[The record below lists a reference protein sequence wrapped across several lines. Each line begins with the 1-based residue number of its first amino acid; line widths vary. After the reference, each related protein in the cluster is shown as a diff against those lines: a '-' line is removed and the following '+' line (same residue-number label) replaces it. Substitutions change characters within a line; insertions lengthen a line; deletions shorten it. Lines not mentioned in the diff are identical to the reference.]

1 VTAGL
6 VARLVIGAL
15 AVATAG
21 APAHAETAAIA
32 AGPLDLP
39 DTPAEL
45 TLPAGWTP
53 LPLPPTAAVAP
64 LGAWHHPSG
73 ATLVV
78 TRAAAPNPDA
88 WREKTRA
95 AHAEEVE
102 AGTRAAAPRYQR
114 RERRLLDVA
123 GVPAMELSFR
133 RAVGAS
139 GREREVVSI
148 RFLFFRT
155 HTVSV
160 AIAVPEKRWNRARG
174 VAKAGMAALAL
185 PAGYA
190 P

>member
-1 VTAGL
+1 VTVRA
-6 VARLVIGAL
+6 AAL
-15 AVATAG
+15 
-21 APAHAETAAIA
+21 AAIA
-32 AGPLDLP
+32 VVTIAAAPAAAQPPAALDLP

-45 TLPAGWTP
+45 TLPAGWQP
-53 LPLPPTAAVAP
+53 LALPPDATVAP
-64 LGAWHHPSG
+64 IGAWHHPSG

-95 AHAEEVE
+95 AHADEVE

-114 RERRLLDVA
+114 RERRLLEVA
-123 GVPAMELSFR
+123 GVPALELSFR
-133 RAVGAS
+133 RAVGP
-139 GREREVVSI
+139 GKGREVVAI

-160 AIAVPEKRWNRARG
+160 AVAVPEARWGKARG
-174 VAKAGMAALAL
+174 VARAALGALAL

>member
-6 VARLVIGAL
+6 VARLVVGAL
-15 AVATAG
+15 AVAMAG
-21 APAHAETAAIA
+21 APAHAETATTA
-32 AGPLDLP
+32 AGPLDLA

-45 TLPAGWTP
+45 TLPAGWAP

>member
-1 VTAGL
+1 VTL
-6 VARLVIGAL
+6 RVAARIAL
-15 AVATAG
+15 A
-21 APAHAETAAIA
+21 AAIA
-32 AGPLDLP
+32 VGAAGTAAADASSTAAPLDLP

-45 TLPAGWTP
+45 TLPAGWQP
-53 LPLPPTAAVAP
+53 LALPPTAAVPP

-102 AGTRAAAPRYQR
+102 AGTRAAVPRYQR
-114 RERRLLDVA
+114 RERRLLEVA
-123 GVPAMELSFR
+123 GVPALELSFR
-133 RAVGAS
+133 RAVGAA
-139 GREREVVSI
+139 GKEREVVSI

-160 AIAVPEKRWNRARG
+160 AIAVPEARWRKARA
-174 VAKAGMAALAL
+174 VTKAALGALAL

>member
-1 VTAGL
+1 VTVRAS
-6 VARLVIGAL
+6 AL
-15 AVATAG
+15 AAIVAIGIA
-21 APAHAETAAIA
+21 APAAAQPPA
-32 AGPLDLP
+32 ALDLP

-45 TLPAGWTP
+45 TLPAGWQP
-53 LPLPPTAAVAP
+53 LALPPSATIAP
-64 LGAWHHPSG
+64 IGAWHHPSG

-95 AHAEEVE
+95 AHADEVE

-114 RERRLLDVA
+114 RERRLLEVA
-123 GVPAMELSFR
+123 GVPALELSFR
-133 RAVGAS
+133 RAVGPA
-139 GREREVVSI
+139 GKGREVVAI

-160 AIAVPEKRWNRARG
+160 AVAVPEARWGKARG
-174 VAKAGMAALAL
+174 VARAALGALAL